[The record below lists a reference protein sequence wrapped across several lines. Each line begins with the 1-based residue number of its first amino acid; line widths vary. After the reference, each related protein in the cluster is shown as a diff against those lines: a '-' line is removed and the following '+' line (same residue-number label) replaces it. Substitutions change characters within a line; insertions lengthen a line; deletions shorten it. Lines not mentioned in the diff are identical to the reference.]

1 VQDFWLVTSMVPVR
15 NRIVQSLSNKGKI
28 PISEL
33 LLLFPPVETVIAES
47 IIADMIDEGT
57 IISSTNNNTTFLQ
70 LSAGIEVREVQT
82 QEKIEIVATLPEI
95 IDRISCQS
103 VLSTRFVFGKI
114 INEAEGKLLVTEP
127 FIDNSFIEI
136 FLQELRNA
144 ARRGVKLSLITRK
157 VGFNTASL
165 KALLR
170 LYEIFGINGVSAD
183 ALIIYEHWTPL
194 RTRFDYSKQFIG
206 LHSKIVINQKEGY
219 IGSANWTEY
228 SLGNNI
234 ELGILTKDEGA
245 LSKFRELFDLIATQA
260 RRVDMEKLYAQ
271 ATTVGMN

>member
-1 VQDFWLVTSMVPVR
+1 MVPVR

>member
-1 VQDFWLVTSMVPVR
+1 MVPVR
-15 NRIVQSLSNKGKI
+15 NRILQSISNKGKI
-28 PISEL
+28 ATSEL
-33 LLLFPPVETVIAES
+33 LLLFPSFESVIAES
-47 IIADMIDEGT
+47 IIADMIDDGT
-57 IISSTNNNTTFLQ
+57 IISSTENNTTFLQ
-70 LSAGIEVREVQT
+70 LSTGIEVQEVET
-82 QEKIEIVATLPEI
+82 QEKIEIVATLPEN
-95 IDRISCQS
+95 IDRISGEKF
-103 VLSTRFVFGKI
+103 LSTRFVFGKI
-114 INEAEGKLLVTEP
+114 INEAEGILLVTEP

-183 ALIIYEHWTPL
+183 SLIVYEHWTPL
-194 RTRFDYSKQFIG
+194 RTRFDYGKQFIG
-206 LHSKIVINQKEGY
+206 LHSKIMINQKEGY

-234 ELGILTKDEGA
+234 ELGILTKDGST
-245 LSKFRELFDLIATQA
+245 LSRFRDLFDILTTQA
-260 RRVDMEKLYAQ
+260 RRVDMEKLYAE